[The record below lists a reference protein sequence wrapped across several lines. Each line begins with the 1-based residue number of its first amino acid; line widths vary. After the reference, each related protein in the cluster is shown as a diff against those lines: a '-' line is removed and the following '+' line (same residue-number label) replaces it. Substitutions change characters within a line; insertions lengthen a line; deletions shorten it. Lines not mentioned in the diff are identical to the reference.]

1 MTEYYTNKSDFEQ
14 GKRIGWFEDNVSQVK
29 DLLKDISETAE
40 IVKSND
46 LSHLYIAKGG
56 ATLGKDMPEKTFVDS
71 EHTVLAVS

>member
-40 IVKSND
+40 IVPPLHCQRRCDPRQGHARED
-46 LSHLYIAKGG
+46 LC
-56 ATLGKDMPEKTFVDS
+56 
-71 EHTVLAVS
+71 